1 MTTGLG
7 ILVAESVNL
16 KAAPGTT
23 VALTPDPPVVT
34 SLRFLPLFVH
44 VHLRTM
50 TGPALTTAPS
60 IKIGTNAGH
69 TNVAPL
75 FTPPLGVN
83 VNAIASIPLASPL
96 AAPQV
101 GTATMFL
108 EVAAAAVGPTTMT
121 GDVIVTG
128 LWIGP

>member
-7 ILVAESVNL
+7 ILVVENVNL

-23 VALTPDPPVVT
+23 FALTPNPPIAT
-34 SLRFLPLFVH
+34 NLRFLPLFVH

-50 TGPALTTAPS
+50 TGPALTTAPT
-60 IKIGTNAGH
+60 IRIGTNAAH
-69 TNVAPL
+69 NNIAPL

-96 AAPQV
+96 AAPMLGV
-101 GTATMFL
+101 ASALL
-108 EVAAAAVGPTTMT
+108 ELTVAGVGPTTMT

-128 LWIGP
+128 LQIGP